1 MKLGI
6 IGLPQSGKKT
16 VFEALSGQKTDE
28 STKNETLQAM
38 LRVPDQRVDRLSE
51 MFRPKKTTYAQVE
64 YALPAKAAAK
74 ADAKESLQLSAVRDC
89 DAFIHVVRNFR
100 RYGTEE
106 PTPEADFRQM
116 DNELMLLDQIAI
128 EKRLERI
135 EADRKRGKKNDP
147 EEKEA
152 LAACHALL
160 EKGEPIRRDP
170 LLAAH
175 PSLRGFAFFSAKP
188 LLVLFNNA
196 DDDDN
201 KPSGESFS
209 KESCSI
215 IKAKLEQEIS
225 GMDAEEAAVFLSEFH
240 LTASATDRVI
250 AKSYALMGLISF
262 FTVGEDEVKAWTIT
276 RSTSALD
283 AAGVIHSDI
292 KKGFIR
298 AEVIG
303 YRDLVDAG
311 SFAEA
316 RKKGLV
322 RLEGKTYD
330 VQDGDIVHFRFN
342 VG

>member
-16 VFEALSGQKTDE
+16 VFEALSGQKTGE
-28 STKNETLQAM
+28 STKNEALQAM
-38 LRVPDQRVDRLSE
+38 LRVPDQRVDRLAE
-51 MFRPKKTTYAQVE
+51 MFRPRKTTYAQVE
-64 YALPAKAAAK
+64 YALPAKSSAK
-74 ADAKESLQLSAVRDC
+74 PDAKEPMQLSAARDC

-106 PTPEADFRQM
+106 PTPEADFKQL
-116 DNELMLLDQIAI
+116 DSELMLLDQIAI

-135 EADRKRGKKNDP
+135 EADRKRGKKGDP
-147 EEKEA
+147 DEKES
-152 LAACHALL
+152 LDACHALL
-160 EKGEPIRRDP
+160 ERGEAIRRDP
-170 LLAAH
+170 ILAAH

-196 DDDDN
+196 DDDDAM
-201 KPSGESFS
+201 PQADCFS
-209 KESCSI
+209 EESCSI
-215 IKAKLEQEIS
+215 IKAKLEQEIC
-225 GMDAEEAAVFLSEFH
+225 GMDPEEAAVFLSEFH

-250 AKSYALMGLISF
+250 ATSYSLMGLISF

-303 YRDLVDAG
+303 YQELMDVG

-322 RLEGKTYD
+322 RLEGKTYE